1 MVFRVAARFKMK
13 LRKMLETVEFGF
25 YEDQMFWL
33 IQIIP
38 LKSQNHIHL
47 TVAARYLYCESILAT
62 SAANSARPNL
72 AKRARLRAP
81 LQERWLAIVVL
92 SRTLYLEWK
101 EWLPRCPPGT
111 RKPVSIVRSNCL
123 GFRDRVWLSCENL
136 LSECLFEISAPS
148 RDVSISVN
156 FVAAANWLSS
166 T

>member
-1 MVFRVAARFKMK
+1 
-13 LRKMLETVEFGF
+13 MLQKVEFGF
-25 YEDQMFWL
+25 YEDQVIECANCKTFWL

-38 LKSQNHIHL
+38 LKNQNHIHL
-47 TVAARYLYCESILAT
+47 TVATRYLYCEFILAT

-72 AKRARLRAP
+72 AKRARLRVPAR
-81 LQERWLAIVVL
+81 ERWLAIVVL

-101 EWLPRCPPGT
+101 EWLPRFPPGT

-123 GFRDRVWLSCENL
+123 GFRDHVWLSYENL

-156 FVAAANWLSS
+156 FAAAANWLSS

>member
-25 YEDQMFWL
+25 YEDQIFWS
-33 IQIIP
+33 IQII
-38 LKSQNHIHL
+38 LHL

-123 GFRDRVWLSCENL
+123 GFRDRVWLSYENL